1 MGSLFCIGIV
11 IAIMSSEG
19 LQRCFVLHRRPYSE
33 SSLIL
38 DVFSEEY
45 GRITLMSKGARGKR
59 SNLKGALQPF
69 TPLLLKWSGKGSM
82 KTLRQA
88 EPISLGLPLT
98 GINLYSAMYVNEL
111 AARVLVAEVPFPA
124 LFHDY
129 LHALTELAQNTNPE
143 PALRR
148 FELAVLSA
156 MGYGVDFLH
165 CAGTGELVEAG
176 MTYRYREQKGFIASV
191 RRDNLSFS
199 GEELI
204 AISERRFVTPDQLKA
219 AKRFTRIALKPYLG
233 GKPLKSRELFL
244 SATAT
249 SRTRSNGK

>member
-1 MGSLFCIGIV
+1 MT
-11 IAIMSSEG
+11 SEG

-38 DVFSEEY
+38 DVFSEEF
-45 GRITLMSKGARGKR
+45 GRVTLMSKGARSKR

-111 AARVLVAEVPFPA
+111 IGRVLMAEVSMPA

-129 LHALTELAQNTNPE
+129 LHVLTELAQCENPE

-148 FELAVLSA
+148 FELALLSA

-165 CAGTGELVEAG
+165 CAGTGEPIDPE

-191 RRDNLSFS
+191 RRDNLTFV
-199 GEELI
+199 GNELI
-204 AISERRFVTPDQLKA
+204 AISERRFTTKEQLKA

-233 GKPLKSRELFL
+233 GKPLKSRELFMQIL
-244 SATAT
+244 APK
-249 SRTRSNGK
+249 SRSIGK

>member
-1 MGSLFCIGIV
+1 
-11 IAIMSSEG
+11 MSSEG

-45 GRITLMSKGARGKR
+45 GRVSIMSKGARSKR

-69 TPLLLKWSGKGSM
+69 TPLLLKWSGNGSM

-98 GINLYSAMYVNEL
+98 GIYLYSAMYVNEL
-111 AARVLVAEVPFPA
+111 LGRVLMAEVPMPG

-129 LHALTELAQNTNPE
+129 LHALTELAQADNPE

-148 FELAVLSA
+148 FELALLA
-156 MGYGVDFLH
+156 ALGYGVDFLH
-165 CAGTGELVEAG
+165 CAGSGETIDPS
-176 MTYRYREQKGFIASV
+176 MTYRYRDQKGFIASV
-191 RRDNLSFS
+191 RLDNLSFK
-199 GEELI
+199 GDELI
-204 AISERRFVTPDQLKA
+204 AISERRFITKQQLQA

-233 GKPLKSRELFL
+233 GKPLKSRELFI
-244 SATAT
+244 
-249 SRTRSNGK
+249 SRIPRARSIRT

>member
-1 MGSLFCIGIV
+1 ML
-11 IAIMSSEG
+11 EG
-19 LQRCFVLHRRPYSE
+19 LQRGFVLHRRPYSE

-45 GRITLMSKGARGKR
+45 GRVTLMSKGARSKR

-69 TPLLLKWSGKGSM
+69 TPLLLKWSGSGSM

-98 GINLYSAMYVNEL
+98 GINLYSGLYVNEL
-111 AARVLVAEVPFPA
+111 LARVLMSEVAMPG

-129 LHALTELAQNTNPE
+129 LHALTELAQAENPE

-148 FELAVLSA
+148 FELALLSA
-156 MGYGVDFLH
+156 LGYGVDFLH
-165 CAGTGELVEAG
+165 CAGTGEPIDPD

-191 RRDNLSFS
+191 RFDNLTFK
-199 GEELI
+199 GDELI
-204 AISERRFVTPDQLKA
+204 AISERRFVIQEQLKA

-233 GKPLKSRELFL
+233 GKPLKSRELF
-244 SATAT
+244 T
-249 SRTRSNGK
+249 SIIPRARSIEK

>member
-1 MGSLFCIGIV
+1 
-11 IAIMSSEG
+11 MSEN

-45 GRITLMSKGARGKR
+45 GRITLMSKGARSKR

-69 TPLLLKWSGKGSM
+69 TPLLMKWSGNGSM
-82 KTLRQA
+82 KTLRHA

-98 GINLYSAMYVNEL
+98 GICLYSAMYVNEL
-111 AARVLVAEVPFPA
+111 LCRVIENGTPYPA

-129 LHALTELAQNTNPE
+129 LQVLTELVQTENPE

-148 FELAVLSA
+148 FELALLSA
-156 MGYGVDFLH
+156 LGYGVDFIH
-165 CAGTGELVEAG
+165 CAGTGEPVDAN
-176 MTYRYREQKGFIASV
+176 MTYRFREQKGFIASV
-191 RRDNLSFS
+191 RQDNLTFY
-199 GEELI
+199 GNELI
-204 AISERRFVTPDQLKA
+204 AISERRFTTKAQLRA

-233 GKPLKSRELFL
+233 GKPLKSRELFII
-244 SATAT
+244 SKN
-249 SRTRSNGK
+249 RS

>member
-1 MGSLFCIGIV
+1 MT
-11 IAIMSSEG
+11 SEG
-19 LQRCFVLHRRPYSE
+19 LQRCFVIHRRPYSE

-45 GRITLMSKGARGKR
+45 GRVTLMSKGSRSKR
-59 SNLKGALQPF
+59 STLKGALQPF

-88 EPISLGLPLT
+88 EPISLGLPLS
-98 GINLYSAMYVNEL
+98 GIYLYSGLYVNEL
-111 AARVLVAEVPFPA
+111 LGRVLAAEVAMPS

-129 LHALTELAQNTNPE
+129 LHALTELAQCENPE

-148 FELAVLSA
+148 FELALLSA

-165 CAGTGELVEAG
+165 CAGSGEPIEPK

-191 RRDNLSFS
+191 RRDNLSFL
-199 GEELI
+199 GDELI
-204 AISERRFVTPDQLKA
+204 AISERRFTTKEQLNA
-219 AKRFTRIALKPYLG
+219 AKRFTRVALKPYLG
-233 GKPLKSRELFL
+233 GKPLKSRELFMQIL
-244 SATAT
+244 APR
-249 SRTRSNGK
+249 SRSTGK